1 MAELSAE
8 TLPAAV
14 AGLRLGSVVAA
25 AGCGKTELIARA
37 TAAGVGRRLI
47 LTHTHAGVDVL
58 RRRLRD
64 HGVSSRLYLVDTI
77 AGWSLRYASA
87 YRGRSGLTLTEPRTD
102 SDWTAVYAAA
112 TRLIRSGA
120 VKRVLSASYSGLFVD
135 EYQDCGASQ
144 HAVVVALSESL
155 STCLFGDPMQAIFDF
170 KGQTPVDWDRDV
182 FPRFTK
188 LCTLSRPHRWI
199 KHNNEGMATW
209 LKQIRTDLER
219 GAPVDFGNLPDQVR
233 WTALPDEIGQRHQ
246 KVVGACLTAMGRLGD
261 LVVIADPANLEG
273 RAKIASKLAKQGFS
287 NIEPVD
293 CKTAYALMRR
303 LGSLGSSDRLGPTLD
318 VIEKCMGG
326 VERAAFDHAI
336 SSRKRGGSLG
346 TAKFGDDLIGTG
358 LALAAGGSDAL
369 VLALIDAFAAR
380 PTSFVYRREMLRA
393 IRASLRMKIAD
404 DCTDL
409 TEGLWRAQNQARH
422 AGRPVPHRAV
432 GSTLLVK
439 GLEFANAVVIHSD
452 SMSGK
457 DWYVALTRAT
467 HTLTVLSPLRRFQP
481 AA

>member
-8 TLPAAV
+8 TLPATV
-14 AGLRLGSVVAA
+14 AGLPLGSVVAA

-37 TAAGVGRRLI
+37 AAAGDGRRLI

-64 HGVSSRLYLVDTI
+64 HGVSSSRYLIDTI

-87 YRGRSGLTLTEPRTD
+87 YRRRSGLALGDPRTD

-112 TRLIRSGA
+112 ARLIRSGA
-120 VKRVLSASYSGLFVD
+120 VKRVLCASYSGLFVD

-144 HAVVVALSESL
+144 HAVVVALSENL
-155 STCLFGDPMQAIFDF
+155 PTCLFGDPMQAIFDF
-170 KGQTPVDWDRDV
+170 KGQAPVDWDRDV
-182 FPRFTK
+182 FPRFAK

-199 KHNNEGMATW
+199 KHDNHGMATW
-209 LKQIRTDLER
+209 LKRVRTDLER
-219 GAPVDFGNLPDQVR
+219 GAPVDLGNLPDKVQ
-233 WTALPDEIGQRHQ
+233 WMPLPDDIGQRHQ
-246 KVVGACLTAMGRLGD
+246 KIVGACLTAMGRPGD

-273 RAKIASKLAKQGFS
+273 RAKIASKLARQGFS

-293 CKTAYALMRR
+293 CKTAYALVRR
-303 LGSLGSSDRLGPTLD
+303 LGHVAGSDRLGPALD
-318 VIEKCMGG
+318 IIEKCMAGA
-326 VERAAFDHAI
+326 ERAAFDHAVA
-336 SSRKRGGSLG
+336 SRKRGGSLG
-346 TAKFGDDLIGTG
+346 TAKFGDHLIGLG
-358 LALAAGGSDAL
+358 VALSDGGADAA
-369 VLALIDAFAAR
+369 VLALIDAFVAR
-380 PTSFVYRREMLRA
+380 PTSLVYRREMLWA
-393 IRASLRMKIAD
+393 IRTALKMKIAD
-404 DCTDL
+404 DCADL
-409 TEGLWRAQNQARH
+409 EEGLWRAQNQARH